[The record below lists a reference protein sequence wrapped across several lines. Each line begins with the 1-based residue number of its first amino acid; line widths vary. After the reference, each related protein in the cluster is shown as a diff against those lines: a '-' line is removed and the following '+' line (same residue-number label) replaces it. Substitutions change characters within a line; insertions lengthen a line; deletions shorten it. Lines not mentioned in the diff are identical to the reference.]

1 MLRADLH
8 PNLSCL
14 NGLNKE
20 QKMIKITAA
29 APAADQGAI
38 SHLFNN
44 LDLIITNQDKI
55 LSNESYRN
63 INIKGIFVGGL
74 YVGMH
79 EMSLGDILYL
89 WNKTQWHE
97 DSRYYYNIIG
107 TPLSGMNTA
116 YWYDTTS
123 KQIKSGTYYDG
134 HLSFIG
140 LAKPALSYMSNRPS
154 NNIKSNLSIFDLVH
168 QLQR

>member
-1 MLRADLH
+1 
-8 PNLSCL
+8 
-14 NGLNKE
+14 
-20 QKMIKITAA
+20 MIKITAV

-44 LDLIITNQDKI
+44 LDLIIANKDKI

-63 INIKGIFVGGL
+63 INIQGIFVGGL
-74 YVGMH
+74 YIGMY

-89 WNKTQWHE
+89 WDKTQWHE

-116 YWYDTTS
+116 YWYDAKS
-123 KQIKSGTYYDG
+123 KQIKSGTYYNG
-134 HLSFIG
+134 RLYFMG
-140 LAKPALSYMSNRPS
+140 LAKPALSYISNHPS
-154 NNIKSNLSIFDLVH
+154 TKTKSNLSIFDLVN